1 MIQAK
6 EILDIIES
14 TGSGSFKEKAENLY
28 HQVQSGI
35 SNIPLGFIKEGDF
48 CFIYSDLVLTG
59 DALLLNYGWRDK
71 IAPDFIDKFN
81 GTFRT
86 LSYQLSTYLGKSDY
100 TIHALGIISKFYD
113 KYSAYFEVS
122 CGDSNPST
130 FGKNIDAGSVRLEF
144 SFKEDLFSSDFT
156 DSRDFIKDV
165 EFAFT
170 KFFAFVSEF
179 RKKNSTANTLIS
191 FKDNF
196 FSDILGK
203 VENLVAV
210 NAPKIGRDNNHKYF
224 FTQSIKVPE
233 TPTFLNDL
241 VVSLGQRI
249 FIPTKPLSSIC
260 GQNVEFINNRDKSR
274 FTSPALELKGI
285 STTFTIDL
293 YCGPKLQVVSVPPP
307 FNGIEPGILKV
318 ACQIENFQELP
329 FLPGGASSKEKIK
342 DAIAYI
348 FIGYKKLINQFIN
361 KPTKKTNTDW

>member
-1 MIQAK
+1 MIKAK
-6 EILDIIES
+6 EILGIIES
-14 TGSGSFKEKAENLY
+14 TGSDSFREKAENLY

-35 SNIPLGFIKEGDF
+35 SNIPIGFIKEGDF

-81 GTFRT
+81 GNFRG
-86 LSYQLSTYLGKSDY
+86 LSYQLSTYLGKADY

-144 SFKEDLFSSDFT
+144 SFKEDLFSSDFA
-156 DSRDFIKDV
+156 DSHDFIKDV

-179 RKKNSTANTLIS
+179 RKKNTTANTLIL

-196 FSDILGK
+196 FSDILRGVK
-203 VENLVAV
+203 NLFVV
-210 NAPKIGRDNNHKYF
+210 SAPKIGRNNNHQYF
-224 FTQSIKVPE
+224 LTYSIEVPE

-249 FIPTKPLSSIC
+249 FIPIKRLSSIC
-260 GQNVEFINNRDKSR
+260 GQNVEFIRNKDKSV
-274 FTSPALELKGI
+274 FTSPALNLKGI

-293 YCGPKLQVVSVPPP
+293 CCGPKLQTISVPPP
-307 FNGIEPGILKV
+307 FNGIEPGVLDV
-318 ACQIENFQELP
+318 VCQIENFQELP
-329 FLPGGASSKEKIK
+329 FLPGGVSQRERLKY
-342 DAIAYI
+342 AISYV
-348 FIGYKKLINQFIN
+348 FL
-361 KPTKKTNTDW
+361 